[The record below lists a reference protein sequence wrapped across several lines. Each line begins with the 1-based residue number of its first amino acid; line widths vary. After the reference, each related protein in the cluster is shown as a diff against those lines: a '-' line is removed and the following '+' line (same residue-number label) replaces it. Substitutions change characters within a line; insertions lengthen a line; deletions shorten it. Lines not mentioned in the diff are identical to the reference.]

1 MLHSGEWLV
10 KKYASLAQPKAN
22 QTLDT
27 TLITLASRLQEV
39 SDSKEKV
46 ADGSP
51 TAPSLPPLQD
61 RRAAVLTL
69 KGLARDH
76 PIEVGNKALEAILE
90 SLCRDAKEDDEI
102 ARAVVET
109 SLTLCESNTPNGQ
122 KTGIAN
128 LKDHK
133 VSPYA
138 VQHVDKFLATP
149 SPLHALLPLLS
160 PSRSFY
166 TRFSSLQL
174 LGVLLRIR
182 SERVQE
188 HVLTSPGGCG
198 AILECLSEGSGSS
211 AEIIRNEALLLLPRL
226 VDANADIQKLIA
238 FEGAFEKLIDVVA
251 LEGRIEGGVVVQD
264 ALDALVA
271 LLKYNVSNQN
281 YFRETLSVPLLAPLL
296 FYPPPP
302 SSDNPQA
309 QAEYTNQLEAFAF
322 QQWYPPLPPSE
333 DEDDDRAN
341 HGIPETDE
349 QKVINAGLVLEV
361 AGMLV
366 EGQGDSKRMN
376 QNALLSCGFTK
387 CLIELSMSSTA
398 PTGLKSHALHVL
410 ASLLRSNRS
419 NQDLLNT
426 LEVSPII
433 SIGGQKSTVNDSAV
447 NYTRLPPRPAI
458 LELIG
463 AAVNG
468 TTSTGNALD
477 ALAFRASALDCFD
490 AYVNDN
496 LDARLNIIKTM
507 ANSDDSSD
515 SEASNGTGP
524 LLLRG
529 LSQFPQTS
537 LSGQGATYFDAY
549 RYLISALLFAH
560 LVRGS
565 DTAKEMARG
574 LLFGPDGKVVA
585 HVDVKENTIDEDDER
600 STLIQLIVGN
610 LTMALREHGEATRR
624 ERGAGASTSK
634 AQLHGQ
640 SGSPSD
646 WARVQ
651 IGYLIVLNTWI
662 WESPSAV
669 AELLK
674 ESSNLQIL
682 IQPVNQG
689 GNMIDPIVSGLCA
702 TALGIAYEYAP
713 TGDGKTDDDEG
724 TVTRKSMH
732 PILHSRIGPDQFAAR
747 LNRLRDDSRFKNTSP
762 DVLDNLG
769 RQNFPNMIGGA
780 PSTQTEDEE
789 GLWFDWAF
797 VDFIKTNYVLIQ
809 KSILVDPSS
818 SSATQASQSTELL
831 DAKRQLEQLQEL
843 QAKLTRESEH
853 LSQKLRDAEER
864 LNSERET
871 SSKQI
876 ESIQTQNEKLQG
888 ELKAIQESA
897 ALNDKERATESN
909 ASSTQL
915 TALQEQVSKLENS
928 IAKETEQRGEL
939 ENKLKLVQQE
949 KDGVTKRLQDAVKS
963 SEEAE
968 AKVKA
973 AQTEAETAKAESLK
987 AKEEAAKL
995 ANGSASTGKS
1005 AATING
1011 DNDDGEKS
1019 KEELEKELED
1029 LLILLDELSTKR
1041 KNDKKR
1047 MRQKGMEVSEDEE
1060 DDDDDEDE
1068 DPDDVD

>member
-27 TLITLASRLQEV
+27 TLITLSSRLQEV
-39 SDSKEKV
+39 SASKEKL

-51 TAPSLPPLQD
+51 AAPPLPPLPD

-76 PIEVGNKALEAILE
+76 PVEVGNKALDAILE

-109 SLTLCESNTPNGQ
+109 CLTLCESNTASAGQ
-122 KTGIAN
+122 GAGIAAI
-128 LKDHK
+128 KDHK
-133 VSPYA
+133 LPPYA
-138 VQHVDKFLATP
+138 FQHVDKFLATP
-149 SPLHALLPLLS
+149 GPLHALLPLLS

-174 LGVLLRIR
+174 LGLLLRIR

-211 AEIIRNEALLLLPRL
+211 AEIVRNEALLLLPRL

-302 SSDNPQA
+302 PADNPQA
-309 QAEYTNQLEAFAF
+309 QAEYANQLEAFAF

-333 DEDDDRAN
+333 DDDERGN
-341 HGIPETDE
+341 NGLPETDE
-349 QKVINAGLVLEV
+349 QKVVNAGLVLEV
-361 AGMLV
+361 AGLLV

-398 PTGLKSHALHVL
+398 PTGLKSQALHVL

-433 SIGGQKSTVNDSAV
+433 SIGGQKGSVNDSSV

-496 LDARLNIIKTM
+496 LDARLNILKTM
-507 ANSDDSSD
+507 ADTEESQDGQPSS
-515 SEASNGTGP
+515 GTGP

-529 LSQFPQTS
+529 LAQFPES
-537 LSGQGATYFDAY
+537 SKVGQGATYFDAY

-565 DTAKEMARG
+565 DTAKDMARG
-574 LLFGPDGKVVA
+574 LLFGADGKVVD
-585 HVDVKENTIDEDDER
+585 HIDVKKTTLDEDDER
-600 STLIQLIVGN
+600 STLIQLIIGN

-624 ERGAGASTSK
+624 ERGAGVSASKS
-634 AQLHGQ
+634 QIHGQ
-640 SGSPSD
+640 SGSPTD
-646 WARVQ
+646 WARIQ
-651 IGYLIVLNTWI
+651 IGYLIVLITWI
-662 WESPSAV
+662 WESPAAV

-702 TALGIAYEYAP
+702 VALGIAYEYAP
-713 TGDGKTDDDEG
+713 TGDGKEDEG
-724 TVTRKSMH
+724 SVTRKSMH

-747 LNRLRDDSRFKNTSP
+747 LNRLRDDGRFKNTSP

-769 RQNFPNMIGGA
+769 RQNIVNAIGPGA
-780 PSTQTEDEE
+780 PAAQAEEEE

-818 SSATQASQSTELL
+818 SSANQASQSTELL
-831 DAKRQLEQLQEL
+831 DAKRQLEQLQEQ
-843 QAKLTRESEH
+843 QAKLARESEH
-853 LSQKLRDAEER
+853 LSQKLKEAEQ
-864 LNSERET
+864 LLVTERES
-871 SSKQI
+871 SSKQVQ
-876 ESIQTQNEKLQG
+876 SIQAQNEKLQADFKL
-888 ELKAIQESA
+888 LKDST
-897 ALNDKERATESN
+897 ALSDEKRATETS
-909 ASSTQL
+909 ASTTQL
-915 TALQEQVSKLENS
+915 TTLQEQVSKLEESNT
-928 IAKETEQRGEL
+928 KETQQRNEL
-939 ENKLKLVQQE
+939 ENKLKLIQQE
-949 KDGVTKRLQDAVKS
+949 KDGMAKRLQDALKS

-968 AKVKA
+968 AKIKA
-973 AQTEAETAKAESLK
+973 AQAEAETAKAEVEK
-987 AKEEAAKL
+987 AKEEAAKV
-995 ANGSASTGKS
+995 ANGSAAKAT
-1005 AATING
+1005 AAAAPNG
-1011 DNDDGEKS
+1011 ENEDGEKS

-1047 MRQKGMEVSEDEE
+1047 MRQKGMDVSEDEE
-1060 DDDDDEDE
+1060 DDDDDDE
-1068 DPDDVD
+1068 DTDDV